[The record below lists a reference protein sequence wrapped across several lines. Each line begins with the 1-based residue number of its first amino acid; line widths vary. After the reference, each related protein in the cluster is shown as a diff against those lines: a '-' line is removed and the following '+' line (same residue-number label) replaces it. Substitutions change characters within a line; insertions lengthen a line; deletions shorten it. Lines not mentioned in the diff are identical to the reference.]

1 MHWRCFSQHAM
12 DIPAGGSGGGS
23 GGPAGSS
30 RRAQVDAIVGA
41 AEWAGSSRDRFIRF
55 SSRRNFLRAR
65 EYAAWSM
72 TEEGSSSCPTCLPT
86 RPDGS
91 TGIQT
96 RWRYGR
102 SQGGPGAGAVGAG
115 NMPGSVA
122 KLQPRQHSIER
133 HSPEGTFWTDIV
145 ILVKKK
151 KTRKEANGGVNG
163 RKSREWRRRKLA
175 RSRRRPSIAHIES
188 AGHESFC
195 GAPALSPSRSHIPD
209 ARQHPE
215 GSVPAEPVP
224 CAILLCRRPCFH
236 WSSFRTRWLMCKGFS
251 PNVASPASHR

>member
-1 MHWRCFSQHAM
+1 M
-12 DIPAGGSGGGS
+12 
-23 GGPAGSS
+23 
-30 RRAQVDAIVGA
+30 
-41 AEWAGSSRDRFIRF
+41 
-55 SSRRNFLRAR
+55 
-65 EYAAWSM
+65 
-72 TEEGSSSCPTCLPT
+72 PT

-96 RWRYGR
+96 CWRYGR
-102 SQGGPGAGAVGAG
+102 SRGGRGAGAVSAG
-115 NMPGSVA
+115 SMPRSVA
-122 KLQPRQHSIER
+122 KLQPRQRSIER
-133 HSPEGTFWTDIV
+133 HSPEGPSESSCTRC
-145 ILVKKK
+145 
-151 KTRKEANGGVNG
+151 TRKEYSDGGVNG

-175 RSRRRPSIAHIES
+175 RSRRRPSSAHIES